1 MRIGTLVR
9 GMTIDEIITNVQG
22 DRDAGY
28 ASAWLTDG
36 SGMEPLTTLAV
47 VGRAVPDIQL
57 GTAVVRTLPRHPMV
71 LAQQA
76 LTVNAMIQGR
86 LTLGIGPSHRPAVE
100 QGWGLPFDR
109 PILRMRDYLS
119 VLAPLIDR
127 GAVDY
132 DGQTASAH
140 GEFNVTGSSPCP
152 ILVGALGPQ
161 MLRLAGR
168 LADGTVTFMTGPRT
182 LTRFT
187 CPAILEAAERAGRP
201 RPRIVALVALCVTDR
216 ADGARLRAEKVAG
229 RMAALPSYAAM
240 LRREEG
246 PALIAGEEAE
256 VEDVLG
262 ALDAAGVTDLV
273 PIPVAKRESADA
285 LRTAAF
291 VQGLLRRLGRENELG
306 SRKTDD

>member
-1 MRIGTLVR
+1 MRIGALVR
-9 GMTIDEIITNVQG
+9 GLTIDEIINNVES
-22 DRDAGY
+22 DREAGY

-47 VGRAVPDIQL
+47 VGRAVPDIEL

-109 PILRMRDYLS
+109 PIVRMRDYLS
-119 VLAPLIDR
+119 VLEPLIAN
-127 GAVDY
+127 GVVDY
-132 DGQTASAH
+132 DGETASAH
-140 GEFNVTGSSPCP
+140 GDLHVAGGHPGS

-168 LADGTVTFMTGPRT
+168 MADGTVTFMTGPRT
-182 LTRFT
+182 LARFT
-187 CPAILEAAERAGRP
+187 CPTILEAAARAGRP
-201 RPRIVALVALCVTDR
+201 RPRIVALVALCVTDQV
-216 ADGARLRAEKVAG
+216 DGARLRAEQVAG

-240 LRREEG
+240 LQREGG
-246 PALIAGEEAE
+246 PALIVGGEAE

-262 ALDAAGVTDLV
+262 ALDNAGVTDLV
-273 PIPVAKRESADA
+273 PVPVAKRQSADS

-291 VQGLLRRLGRENELG
+291 VHGLLQRP
-306 SRKTDD
+306 

>member
-9 GMTIDEIITNVQG
+9 GTTIDEIIHNVEG
-22 DRDAGY
+22 DRAAGY

-36 SGMEPLTTLAV
+36 VGMEPLTTLAA
-47 VGRAVPDIQL
+47 VGRAVPGIEL

-86 LTLGIGPSHRPAVE
+86 LTLGVGPSHRPAVE
-100 QGWGLPFDR
+100 QGWGLAFDR
-109 PILRMRDYLS
+109 PIVRMRDYLS
-119 VLAPLIDR
+119 VLVPLIAN
-127 GAVDY
+127 GVVDY
-132 DGQTASAH
+132 DGETASGH
-140 GEFNVTGSSPCP
+140 GEFHVAGSSPCP

-168 LADGTVTFMTGPRT
+168 LADGSVTFMTGPQT

-187 CPAILEAAERAGRP
+187 CPTILEAAERAGRP
-201 RPRIVALVALCVTDR
+201 VPRIVALVALCVTDQPD
-216 ADGARLRAEKVAG
+216 AARLQAERVAG

-240 LRREEG
+240 LQREGG

-256 VEDVLG
+256 VEEVLG
-262 ALDAAGVTDLV
+262 ALDNAGVTDLV
-273 PIPVAKRESADA
+273 PIPVAKRDSADS

-291 VQGLLRRLGRENELG
+291 VGGLLRRP
-306 SRKTDD
+306 